1 VALAETKMGG
11 ARETF
16 LAFVFSQ
23 TRELRVPEMIIAR
36 PFQELELSNEHSLQ
50 PLGPSTSECRSPI
63 DTGVVDYV
71 IPLSSIAATLVEIV
85 RGVAPAH
92 ERYA

>member
-1 VALAETKMGG
+1 MGG
-11 ARETF
+11 I
-16 LAFVFSQ
+16 V
-23 TRELRVPEMIIAR
+23 IAQD
-36 PFQELELSNEHSLQ
+36 PATAEYIGMPQSA
-50 PLGPSTSECRSPI
+50 I

-71 IPLSSIAATLVEIV
+71 IPLPSIAATLVEIV

>member
-1 VALAETKMGG
+1 MFDHAID
-11 ARETF
+11 
-16 LAFVFSQ
+16 
-23 TRELRVPEMIIAR
+23 PEY
-36 PFQELELSNEHSLQ
+36 
-50 PLGPSTSECRSPI
+50 LGMPQSAT

-71 IPLSSIAATLVEIV
+71 VPLPSIAATLVEIV